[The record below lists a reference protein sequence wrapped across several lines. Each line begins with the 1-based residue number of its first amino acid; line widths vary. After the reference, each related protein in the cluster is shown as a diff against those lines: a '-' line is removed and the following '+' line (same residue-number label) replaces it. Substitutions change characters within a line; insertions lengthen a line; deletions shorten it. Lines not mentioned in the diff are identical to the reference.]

1 MVNELLVSLV
11 NSVLGIGKRT
21 SKGNHSYN
29 CPFCNHH
36 KPKLEI
42 NFTDNKNGDNPW
54 HCWACNKKGRK
65 LRSLFKQIKASP
77 EYFSQLKKLVKS
89 GYEVEEIKSEEKI
102 LELPK
107 EFKNLIGS
115 KNIISRHASAYLK
128 RRNINEDDILK
139 YNIGYCTEGLYS
151 NRIIIPSYNSD
162 GQLNFFVGRD
172 FYDSKMKYR
181 NSPTTKDIVG
191 FDLFINW
198 DEPIILC
205 EGVFDAMS
213 FKRNAIPLFGKTVM
227 NELQKKII
235 EFKVKVIYLS
245 LDSDAII
252 DAIKISE
259 NFINNG
265 IELRMMEFQE
275 NDPNEIG
282 FEKLLYLIKETSV
295 TKFSDLMKM
304 KLNGTRKKHMEI

>member
-54 HCWACNKKGRK
+54 HCWACDKKGRK
-65 LRSLFKQIKASP
+65 LRSLFKQIKTSP

-89 GYEVEEIKSEEKI
+89 GYEVEEIKTEEKI

-128 RRNINEDDILK
+128 RRNINKDDILK
-139 YNIGYCTEGLYS
+139 YNIGYCEYGPYAD
-151 NRIIIPSYNSD
+151 RIVIPSYNSK
-162 GQLNFFVGRD
+162 GILNYFTSRTFKED
-172 FYDSKMKYR
+172 TFQTYKNPDTSR
-181 NSPTTKDIVG
+181 NIIP
-191 FDLFINW
+191 FEMFINW
-198 DEPIILC
+198 DLPIILC
-205 EGVFDAMS
+205 EGPFDAIAI
-213 FKRNAIPLFGKTVM
+213 KRNVIPLLGKNIQSNLMKKLVSSKV
-227 NELQKKII
+227 KKIYI
-235 EFKVKVIYLS
+235 A
-245 LDSDAII
+245 LDT
-252 DAIKISE
+252 DAIKQALKFCEELLNEGKEVYLVELPGKDPSE
-259 NFINNG
+259 MGFKEFTKLVQKATPLNQFS
-265 IELRMMEFQE
+265 LMEKK
-275 NDPNEIG
+275 IM
-282 FEKLLYLIKETSV
+282 LI
-295 TKFSDLMKM
+295 
-304 KLNGTRKKHMEI
+304 

>member
-89 GYEVEEIKSEEKI
+89 GYEVEEIKIEEKI

-128 RRNINEDDILK
+128 RRNINKDDILK
-139 YNIGYCTEGLYS
+139 YNIGYCEYGPYAD
-151 NRIIIPSYNSD
+151 RIVIPSYNSK
-162 GQLNFFVGRD
+162 GILNYFTSRTFKED
-172 FYDSKMKYR
+172 TFQTYKNPDTSR
-181 NSPTTKDIVG
+181 NIIP
-191 FDLFINW
+191 FEMFINW
-198 DEPIILC
+198 DLPIILC
-205 EGVFDAMS
+205 EGPFDAIAI
-213 FKRNAIPLFGKTVM
+213 KRNVIPLLGKNIQSNLMKKLVSSKV
-227 NELQKKII
+227 KKIYI
-235 EFKVKVIYLS
+235 A
-245 LDSDAII
+245 LDT
-252 DAIKISE
+252 DAIKQALKFCEELLNEGKEVYLVELPGKDPSE
-259 NFINNG
+259 MGFKEFTKLVQKATPLNQFS
-265 IELRMMEFQE
+265 LMEKK
-275 NDPNEIG
+275 IM
-282 FEKLLYLIKETSV
+282 LI
-295 TKFSDLMKM
+295 
-304 KLNGTRKKHMEI
+304 

>member
-89 GYEVEEIKSEEKI
+89 GYEVEEIKTEEKI

-107 EFKNLIGS
+107 EFKNLIDS

-128 RRNINEDDILK
+128 RRNINKDDILK
-139 YNIGYCTEGLYS
+139 YNIGYCEYGPYAD
-151 NRIIIPSYNSD
+151 RIVIPSYNSK
-162 GQLNFFVGRD
+162 GILNYLTSRTFKEDTFQTYKNPD
-172 FYDSKMKYR
+172 TSR
-181 NSPTTKDIVG
+181 NIIP
-191 FDLFINW
+191 FEMFINW
-198 DEPIILC
+198 DLPIILC
-205 EGVFDAMS
+205 EGPFDAIAI
-213 FKRNAIPLFGKTVM
+213 KRNVIPLLGKNIQSNLMKKLVSSKV
-227 NELQKKII
+227 KKIYI
-235 EFKVKVIYLS
+235 A
-245 LDSDAII
+245 LDT
-252 DAIKISE
+252 DAIKQALKFCEELLNEGKEVYLVELPGKDPSE
-259 NFINNG
+259 MGFKEFTKLVQKATPLNQFS
-265 IELRMMEFQE
+265 LMEKK
-275 NDPNEIG
+275 IM
-282 FEKLLYLIKETSV
+282 LI
-295 TKFSDLMKM
+295 
-304 KLNGTRKKHMEI
+304 

>member
-89 GYEVEEIKSEEKI
+89 GYEVEEIKIEEKI

-139 YNIGYCTEGLYS
+139 YNIGYCEYGPYAD
-151 NRIIIPSYNSD
+151 RIVIPSYNSK
-162 GQLNFFVGRD
+162 GILNYFTSRTFKED
-172 FYDSKMKYR
+172 TFQTYKNPDTSR
-181 NSPTTKDIVG
+181 NIIP
-191 FDLFINW
+191 FEMFINW
-198 DEPIILC
+198 DLPIILC
-205 EGVFDAMS
+205 EGPFDAIAI
-213 FKRNAIPLFGKTVM
+213 KRNVIPLLGKNIQSNLMKKLVSSKV
-227 NELQKKII
+227 KKIYI
-235 EFKVKVIYLS
+235 A
-245 LDSDAII
+245 LDN
-252 DAIKISE
+252 DAIKQALKFCEELLNEGKEVYLVELPGKDPSE
-259 NFINNG
+259 MGFKEFTKLIQKATPLNQFS
-265 IELRMMEFQE
+265 LMEKK
-275 NDPNEIG
+275 IM
-282 FEKLLYLIKETSV
+282 LI
-295 TKFSDLMKM
+295 
-304 KLNGTRKKHMEI
+304 

>member
-89 GYEVEEIKSEEKI
+89 GYEVEEIKTEEKI

-128 RRNINEDDILK
+128 RRNINKDDILK
-139 YNIGYCTEGLYS
+139 YNIGYCEYGPYAD
-151 NRIIIPSYNSD
+151 RIVIPSYNSK
-162 GQLNFFVGRD
+162 GILNYFTSRTFKED
-172 FYDSKMKYR
+172 TFQTYKNPDTSR
-181 NSPTTKDIVG
+181 NIIP
-191 FDLFINW
+191 FEMFINW
-198 DEPIILC
+198 DLPIILC
-205 EGVFDAMS
+205 EGPFDAIAI
-213 FKRNAIPLFGKTVM
+213 KRNVIPLLGKNIQSNLMKKLVSSKV
-227 NELQKKII
+227 KKIYI
-235 EFKVKVIYLS
+235 A
-245 LDSDAII
+245 LDT
-252 DAIKISE
+252 DAIKQALKFCEELLNEGKEVYLVELPGKDPSE
-259 NFINNG
+259 MGFKEFTKLVQKATPLNQFS
-265 IELRMMEFQE
+265 LMEKK
-275 NDPNEIG
+275 IM
-282 FEKLLYLIKETSV
+282 LI
-295 TKFSDLMKM
+295 
-304 KLNGTRKKHMEI
+304 

>member
-54 HCWACNKKGRK
+54 HCWACDKKGRK

-89 GYEVEEIKSEEKI
+89 GYEVEEIKIEEKI

-128 RRNINEDDILK
+128 RRNINKDDILK
-139 YNIGYCTEGLYS
+139 YNIGYCEYGPYAD
-151 NRIIIPSYNSD
+151 RIVIPSYNSK
-162 GQLNFFVGRD
+162 GILNYFTSRTFKED
-172 FYDSKMKYR
+172 TFQTYKNPDTSR
-181 NSPTTKDIVG
+181 NIIP
-191 FDLFINW
+191 FEMFINW
-198 DEPIILC
+198 DLPIILC
-205 EGVFDAMS
+205 EGPFDAIAI
-213 FKRNAIPLFGKTVM
+213 KRNVIPLLGKNIQSNLMKKLVSSKV
-227 NELQKKII
+227 KKIYI
-235 EFKVKVIYLS
+235 G
-245 LDSDAII
+245 LDT
-252 DAIKISE
+252 DAIKQALKFCEELLNEGKEVYLVELPGKDPSE
-259 NFINNG
+259 MGFKEFTKLIQKATPLNQFS
-265 IELRMMEFQE
+265 LMEKK
-275 NDPNEIG
+275 IM
-282 FEKLLYLIKETSV
+282 LI
-295 TKFSDLMKM
+295 
-304 KLNGTRKKHMEI
+304 